1 MMTVMLGR
9 WLRRLFSSESAND
22 EVADLEEYGLTNR
35 EQRQRGASGFG
46 SFAAGAEEAEA
57 ADEELNA
64 FKPPPDPAP

>member
-1 MMTVMLGR
+1 MVGR
-9 WLRRLFSSESAND
+9 WLRRLFSAASADD
-22 EVADLEEYGLTNR
+22 EAADLDEYGLTNR

-57 ADEELNA
+57 AEEELDE